1 MSKVEDFS
9 PLNTK
14 NPSPWET
21 CKTYFIKR
29 SLICLVL
36 TILLALGSSALAC
49 YAVLN
54 NNWCV
59 LGISLS
65 ITISSI
71 LIALLLA
78 FPIKNKIYGTTLLDE
93 ISQDINNVGAQTLQS
108 FEAMLQQIH
117 YTQLPE
123 LKQLHRSL
131 LVKRQENV
139 RKQHELKDLETSSTK
154 EPSTKEP
161 STKEPSTKE
170 PSTKEP
176 STKEPSTKEPST
188 KEPSTKEPSTKEP
201 STKEP
206 STKEPSTKEPST
218 KEPSTKEPS
227 TKEPSTKEPSTKEP
241 STKEPSTKEPSTK
254 EPSTKEPSTKEPS
267 TKEPSTKEP
276 STKEPS
282 TKEPSKFS
290 FKNPFKKSSH
300 LPPLPPESPSPE
312 TYNPIPIFGTT
323 TFQTKHFL
331 NNNNKQGDPSE
342 SSDIISLFSD
352 FNKDDDDGILPF
364 DDDAFVEKESTP
376 PSNYQT
382 FDYEQPRYQ
391 NSGFMGNICNSISLW
406 FKKSRKK

>member
-1 MSKVEDFS
+1 MSTPVPSYIAEMSKVEDLS

-29 SLICLVL
+29 SLICIVL

-54 NNWCV
+54 NNWYV

-93 ISQDINNVGAQTLQS
+93 ISQDIETVGVQTLQS

-139 RKQHELKDLETSSTK
+139 RKQHELKDLETSSSKELSPKEPLPKEPSPKEPSSKEPSSKELSPKEPLPKEPSPKEPSTKEPSTKEPSPK

-170 PSTKEP
+170 PSP
-176 STKEPSTKEPST
+176 
-188 KEPSTKEPSTKEP
+188 
-201 STKEP
+201 
-206 STKEPSTKEPST
+206 
-218 KEPSTKEPS
+218 
-227 TKEPSTKEPSTKEP
+227 
-241 STKEPSTKEPSTK
+241 
-254 EPSTKEPSTKEPS
+254 
-267 TKEPSTKEP
+267 
-276 STKEPS
+276 KEPS

-290 FKNPFKKSSH
+290 FKNPFKKSSQ

-323 TFQTKHFL
+323 TFQTKNFL

-342 SSDIISLFSD
+342 SSGIIPLFSD
-352 FNKDDDDGILPF
+352 FNLEDDDGDDGILSF
-364 DDDAFVEKESTP
+364 DDDVFVEKEPTP

-391 NSGFMGNICNSISLW
+391 NPGFMGNMCKSISQW
-406 FKKSRKK
+406 FKKPRKK

>member
-1 MSKVEDFS
+1 MSTPVPSYIAEMSKVEDFS

-54 NNWCV
+54 NNWYV

-93 ISQDINNVGAQTLQS
+93 ISQDIDNVGVQTLQS

-139 RKQHELKDLETSSTK
+139 RKQHELKDLETSSSKELSPK
-154 EPSTKEP
+154 EPSPKEP
-161 STKEPSTKE
+161 SPKEPSPKELSPKE
-170 PSTKEP
+170 PSSKELSPKEP
-176 STKEPSTKEPST
+176 SPKEPSSKELSPKEPSP
-188 KEPSTKEPSTKEP
+188 KEPSSKELSPKEPSPKEP
-201 STKEP
+201 SSKELSPKEP
-206 STKEPSTKEPST
+206 SPKEPSPKEPSP
-218 KEPSTKEPS
+218 KEPSSKEPS
-227 TKEPSTKEPSTKEP
+227 S
-241 STKEPSTKEPSTK
+241 
-254 EPSTKEPSTKEPS
+254 
-267 TKEPSTKEP
+267 
-276 STKEPS
+276 
-282 TKEPSKFS
+282 KEPSKFS
-290 FKNPFKKSSH
+290 FRNPFKQSAQ

-312 TYNPIPIFGTT
+312 TYNPIPIFGRT
-323 TFQTKHFL
+323 TFQTKSCL
-331 NNNNKQGDPSE
+331 NNNNKQGD
-342 SSDIISLFSD
+342 SSGSSNILSLFSD
-352 FNKDDDDGILPF
+352 FNKDDDDDGVLSF
-364 DDDAFVEKESTP
+364 DDDVFVEKELTP
-376 PSNYQT
+376 SRNYQT
-382 FDYEQPRYQ
+382 FDCEEPRYQ
-391 NSGFMGNICNSISLW
+391 NPGFMGNMYKSISLW

>member
-1 MSKVEDFS
+1 MSTPVPSYIAEMSKVEDFS

-117 YTQLPE
+117 HTQLPE

-139 RKQHELKDLETSSTK
+139 RKQHELKDLETSSLK
-154 EPSTKEP
+154 EPSTKELSP
-161 STKEPSTKE
+161 
-170 PSTKEP
+170 
-176 STKEPSTKEPST
+176 
-188 KEPSTKEPSTKEP
+188 
-201 STKEP
+201 
-206 STKEPSTKEPST
+206 
-218 KEPSTKEPS
+218 
-227 TKEPSTKEPSTKEP
+227 
-241 STKEPSTKEPSTK
+241 
-254 EPSTKEPSTKEPS
+254 
-267 TKEPSTKEP
+267 
-276 STKEPS
+276 KEPS

-290 FKNPFKKSSH
+290 FKNPFKKSAQF
-300 LPPLPPESPSPE
+300 PPLPPESPSPG

-323 TFQTKHFL
+323 TFQTKNFL
-331 NNNNKQGDPSE
+331 NNNNKQGD
-342 SSDIISLFSD
+342 SSGSSNILSLFSD
-352 FNKDDDDGILPF
+352 FNQEDDDDDILSF
-364 DDDAFVEKESTP
+364 DDDVFVEKEPTP

-391 NSGFMGNICNSISLW
+391 NPGFMGNMCKSISQW
-406 FKKSRKK
+406 FKKPRKK

>member
-1 MSKVEDFS
+1 MSTPVPSYIAEMSKVEDFS

-139 RKQHELKDLETSSTK
+139 RKQHELKDLETSSPK
-154 EPSTKEP
+154 EPSP
-161 STKEPSTKE
+161 
-170 PSTKEP
+170 
-176 STKEPSTKEPST
+176 
-188 KEPSTKEPSTKEP
+188 
-201 STKEP
+201 
-206 STKEPSTKEPST
+206 
-218 KEPSTKEPS
+218 
-227 TKEPSTKEPSTKEP
+227 
-241 STKEPSTKEPSTK
+241 
-254 EPSTKEPSTKEPS
+254 
-267 TKEPSTKEP
+267 
-276 STKEPS
+276 KEPS

-290 FKNPFKKSSH
+290 FKNPFKKSSQ

-391 NSGFMGNICNSISLW
+391 NSGFMGNMCNSISLW

>member
-1 MSKVEDFS
+1 MSTPVPSYIAEMSKVEDFS

-117 YTQLPE
+117 HTQLPE

-139 RKQHELKDLETSSTK
+139 RKQHELKDLETSSLKEPSPKELSPKEPSTKELSPKELSPKEPSTKELSPK

-161 STKEPSTKE
+161 SP
-170 PSTKEP
+170 
-176 STKEPSTKEPST
+176 
-188 KEPSTKEPSTKEP
+188 
-201 STKEP
+201 
-206 STKEPSTKEPST
+206 
-218 KEPSTKEPS
+218 
-227 TKEPSTKEPSTKEP
+227 
-241 STKEPSTKEPSTK
+241 
-254 EPSTKEPSTKEPS
+254 
-267 TKEPSTKEP
+267 
-276 STKEPS
+276 
-282 TKEPSKFS
+282 KEPSKFS
-290 FKNPFKKSSH
+290 FKNPFKKSSQ

-323 TFQTKHFL
+323 TFQTKNFL
-331 NNNNKQGDPSE
+331 NNNNKQGD
-342 SSDIISLFSD
+342 SSGSSNILPLFSD
-352 FNKDDDDGILPF
+352 FNKENDDGDDGILSF
-364 DDDAFVEKESTP
+364 DDDVFVEKEPTP

-391 NSGFMGNICNSISLW
+391 NPGFMGNMCKSISQW
-406 FKKSRKK
+406 FKKPRKK

>member
-1 MSKVEDFS
+1 MSTPVPSYIAEMSKVEDLS

-29 SLICLVL
+29 SLICIVL

-54 NNWCV
+54 NNWYV

-93 ISQDINNVGAQTLQS
+93 ISQDIETVGVQTLQS

-139 RKQHELKDLETSSTK
+139 RKQHELKDLETSSSKELSPKEPLPK
-154 EPSTKEP
+154 EPSP
-161 STKEPSTKE
+161 
-170 PSTKEP
+170 
-176 STKEPSTKEPST
+176 
-188 KEPSTKEPSTKEP
+188 
-201 STKEP
+201 
-206 STKEPSTKEPST
+206 
-218 KEPSTKEPS
+218 
-227 TKEPSTKEPSTKEP
+227 
-241 STKEPSTKEPSTK
+241 
-254 EPSTKEPSTKEPS
+254 
-267 TKEPSTKEP
+267 
-276 STKEPS
+276 KEPS

-290 FKNPFKKSSH
+290 FKNPFKKSSQ

-323 TFQTKHFL
+323 TFQTKNFL

-342 SSDIISLFSD
+342 SSGIIPLFSD
-352 FNKDDDDGILPF
+352 FNLEDDDGDDGILSF
-364 DDDAFVEKESTP
+364 DDDVFVEKEPTP

-391 NSGFMGNICNSISLW
+391 NPGFMGNMCKSISQW
-406 FKKSRKK
+406 FKKPRKK

>member
-1 MSKVEDFS
+1 MSTPVPSYIAEMSKVEDFS

-54 NNWCV
+54 NNWYV

-93 ISQDINNVGAQTLQS
+93 ISQDIDNVGVQTLQS

-139 RKQHELKDLETSSTK
+139 RKQHELKDLETSSSKELSPK
-154 EPSTKEP
+154 EPSPKELSPKEP
-161 STKEPSTKE
+161 SPKELSPKEPL
-170 PSTKEP
+170 P
-176 STKEPSTKEPST
+176 
-188 KEPSTKEPSTKEP
+188 
-201 STKEP
+201 
-206 STKEPSTKEPST
+206 
-218 KEPSTKEPS
+218 
-227 TKEPSTKEPSTKEP
+227 
-241 STKEPSTKEPSTK
+241 
-254 EPSTKEPSTKEPS
+254 
-267 TKEPSTKEP
+267 
-276 STKEPS
+276 
-282 TKEPSKFS
+282 KEPSKFS
-290 FKNPFKKSSH
+290 FRIPFKKSAQ

-312 TYNPIPIFGTT
+312 TYNPIPPIPIFGRT
-323 TFQTKHFL
+323 TFQTKSCL
-331 NNNNKQGDPSE
+331 NNNNKQGDSSE
-342 SSDIISLFSD
+342 SSNILSLFSD
-352 FNKDDDDGILPF
+352 FNQEDNDGVLSF
-364 DDDAFVEKESTP
+364 DDDVFVEKELTP
-376 PSNYQT
+376 SSNYQT
-382 FDYEQPRYQ
+382 FDYEEPRYQ
-391 NSGFMGNICNSISLW
+391 NPGFMGNMCKSISLW

>member
-1 MSKVEDFS
+1 MSTPVPSYIAEMSKVEDFS

-54 NNWCV
+54 NNWYV

-93 ISQDINNVGAQTLQS
+93 ISQDIDNVGVQTLQS

-139 RKQHELKDLETSSTK
+139 RKQHELKDLETSSSKELSPK
-154 EPSTKEP
+154 EPSPKEP
-161 STKEPSTKE
+161 SPKEPSPKELSPKE
-170 PSTKEP
+170 PLP
-176 STKEPSTKEPST
+176 
-188 KEPSTKEPSTKEP
+188 
-201 STKEP
+201 
-206 STKEPSTKEPST
+206 
-218 KEPSTKEPS
+218 
-227 TKEPSTKEPSTKEP
+227 
-241 STKEPSTKEPSTK
+241 
-254 EPSTKEPSTKEPS
+254 
-267 TKEPSTKEP
+267 
-276 STKEPS
+276 
-282 TKEPSKFS
+282 KEPSKFS
-290 FKNPFKKSSH
+290 FRIPFKKSAQ

-312 TYNPIPIFGTT
+312 TYNPIPPIPIFGRT
-323 TFQTKHFL
+323 TFQTKSCL
-331 NNNNKQGDPSE
+331 NNNNKQGDSSE
-342 SSDIISLFSD
+342 SSNILSLFSD
-352 FNKDDDDGILPF
+352 FNQEDNDGVLSF
-364 DDDAFVEKESTP
+364 DDDVFVEKELTP
-376 PSNYQT
+376 SSNYQT
-382 FDYEQPRYQ
+382 FDYEEPRYQ
-391 NSGFMGNICNSISLW
+391 NPGFMGNMCKSISLW

>member
-1 MSKVEDFS
+1 MSTPVPSYIAEMSKVEDFS

-139 RKQHELKDLETSSTK
+139 RKQHELKDLETSSPK
-154 EPSTKEP
+154 EPSP
-161 STKEPSTKE
+161 
-170 PSTKEP
+170 
-176 STKEPSTKEPST
+176 
-188 KEPSTKEPSTKEP
+188 
-201 STKEP
+201 
-206 STKEPSTKEPST
+206 
-218 KEPSTKEPS
+218 
-227 TKEPSTKEPSTKEP
+227 
-241 STKEPSTKEPSTK
+241 
-254 EPSTKEPSTKEPS
+254 
-267 TKEPSTKEP
+267 
-276 STKEPS
+276 
-282 TKEPSKFS
+282 KEPSKFS
-290 FKNPFKKSSH
+290 FKNPLKKPAQLPP

-312 TYNPIPIFGTT
+312 TYKPIPIFGTT
-323 TFQTKHFL
+323 TFQTKNFL

-342 SSDIISLFSD
+342 SSAIIPLFSD
-352 FNKDDDDGILPF
+352 FNKEDDDGDDGILSF
-364 DDDAFVEKESTP
+364 DDDVFVEKEPTP

-391 NSGFMGNICNSISLW
+391 NPGFMGNMCKSISLW

>member
-1 MSKVEDFS
+1 MSTPVPSYIAEMSKVEDFS

-54 NNWCV
+54 NNWYV

-93 ISQDINNVGAQTLQS
+93 ISQDIDNVGVQTLQS

-139 RKQHELKDLETSSTK
+139 RKQHELKDLETSSSKELSPK
-154 EPSTKEP
+154 EPSPKEP
-161 STKEPSTKE
+161 SPKEPSPKELSPKE
-170 PSTKEP
+170 PSPKEP
-176 STKEPSTKEPST
+176 SPKEPSSKEPS
-188 KEPSTKEPSTKEP
+188 S
-201 STKEP
+201 
-206 STKEPSTKEPST
+206 
-218 KEPSTKEPS
+218 
-227 TKEPSTKEPSTKEP
+227 
-241 STKEPSTKEPSTK
+241 
-254 EPSTKEPSTKEPS
+254 
-267 TKEPSTKEP
+267 
-276 STKEPS
+276 
-282 TKEPSKFS
+282 KEPSKFS
-290 FKNPFKKSSH
+290 FRNPFKQSAQ

-312 TYNPIPIFGTT
+312 TYNPIPIFGRT
-323 TFQTKHFL
+323 TFQTKSCL
-331 NNNNKQGDPSE
+331 NNNNKQGD
-342 SSDIISLFSD
+342 SSGSSNILSLFSD
-352 FNKDDDDGILPF
+352 FNKDDDDDGVLSF
-364 DDDAFVEKESTP
+364 DDDVFVEKELTP
-376 PSNYQT
+376 SRNYQT
-382 FDYEQPRYQ
+382 FDCEEPRYQ
-391 NSGFMGNICNSISLW
+391 NPGFMGNMYKSISLW

>member
-1 MSKVEDFS
+1 MSTPVPSYIAEMSKVEDFS

-139 RKQHELKDLETSSTK
+139 RKQHELKDLETSSPKELSPKEPSTKELSPK

-161 STKEPSTKE
+161 STKELSPKE
-170 PSTKEP
+170 PSP
-176 STKEPSTKEPST
+176 
-188 KEPSTKEPSTKEP
+188 
-201 STKEP
+201 
-206 STKEPSTKEPST
+206 
-218 KEPSTKEPS
+218 
-227 TKEPSTKEPSTKEP
+227 
-241 STKEPSTKEPSTK
+241 
-254 EPSTKEPSTKEPS
+254 
-267 TKEPSTKEP
+267 
-276 STKEPS
+276 
-282 TKEPSKFS
+282 KEPSKFS
-290 FKNPFKKSSH
+290 FKNPFKKSAQ

-323 TFQTKHFL
+323 TFQTKNFL
-331 NNNNKQGDPSE
+331 NNNNKQGD
-342 SSDIISLFSD
+342 SSGSSNILSLFSD
-352 FNKDDDDGILPF
+352 FNQEDDDDDILSF
-364 DDDAFVEKESTP
+364 DDDAFLEKEPTP
-376 PSNYQT
+376 SSNYQT
-382 FDYEQPRYQ
+382 FDCEQPSYE
-391 NSGFMGNICNSISLW
+391 NPGFMGNMCKSISQW